1 MSSITSTAFDEKD
14 SEQGQFVENKVSS
27 PSFLPIV
34 VEESDADE
42 ALKVVGYVR
51 NEITAEEDEAVKRK
65 LDRLLLPLLA
75 SVYFSQFLV
84 SSKAQ
89 VGEGIEADMIWIG

>member
-1 MSSITSTAFDEKD
+1 
-14 SEQGQFVENKVSS
+14 
-27 PSFLPIV
+27 
-34 VEESDADE
+34 
-42 ALKVVGYVR
+42 VGYVR